1 MNTAHRL
8 ILSVLLSLV
17 LLTLG
22 FDVSEN
28 VCSTLISGILYR
40 SFSLQDAFPKAFS
53 GCSWTVENPDPTKY
67 SIYLKFHKE
76 KQICS
81 HLSLMVLQL
90 DHYIPN
96 QTCSTLDYIDYDA
109 INLCETRNL
118 FTFLQFDKD
127 FVQFCLTSESV
138 LNEHIGKNVMEFQLL
153 EVILLNNENSS
164 QFGCGVLCHWLENC
178 LSNRNRHEPCGINYS
193 GCGCPDM
200 HENESDSTTVLP
212 FLKNEFVSSKLL
224 SRNVNE
230 LNVKSG
236 AAKVGSEIKKQRKIR
251 RQHPRSADGSGTFMA
266 QIGDPAA
273 EEWSQWSVCSLT
285 CGMGWQVRTRSCVAS
300 PYGTLCSGPL
310 RETRT
315 CNNTATCPV
324 HGLWEEWSPWSL
336 CSVSC
341 GRGSRT
347 RSRMCVAPQHGGK
360 ACQGSELQTKLCNI
374 ALCPVEGQWLDWG
387 PWNRCSVTC
396 SNGTQQRTRKCILT
410 QGWTAC
416 KGHQAEARKCFNQE
430 CSNDGKWGPW
440 NHWSLCSKTCDSGWQ
455 RRFRMCKGTSVKGYP
470 CEGSGEEVKTCNE
483 KRCPAPH
490 EMCRDDYIMAMTW
503 KRTAAGDLVY
513 SKCPPNATGSASRRC
528 SLNSRGI
535 AFWGPPSFARC
546 VSHAY
551 SHLYVSIREHLA
563 KGQRTLAGKGMSE
576 VIRTML
582 GLMER
587 KNFYSGDLLFS
598 ADILRNVTDTFKR
611 ASYIPASEDVQK
623 FFQIVSYML
632 EIENRAKWDDALQ
645 VAPGSV
651 HLMRVVEDFIHIVGH
666 GLKVFQSA
674 LIVTDNLV
682 TCIQREP
689 VSAVSSD
696 ISFPMKGRRGM
707 KDWARNSED
716 KIYIPKEV
724 FTILP
729 SEAEDSAYYI
739 IGTVLYRTLG
749 LVLPVAKKSMAIN
762 SKILAVTVRPL
773 PKASEPI
780 VVVEL
785 SHLINGTSDSHCVVW
800 DDSKTDTGPG
810 SWDPQGCETVH
821 TQASHTK
828 CLCHQLATF
837 AILAQQPRDSSM
849 DFTGVPSVPLMIGC
863 GIACMALL
871 TLLAVYAAFWRFIK
885 SERSIILLNFCL
897 SIMASNI
904 LILVGQT
911 QIHSKGVCMMTAA
924 FLHFFFLSSFC
935 WVLTEA
941 WQSYLAVLGKI
952 RTRLIRKRFLCL
964 GWGLPALIVAI
975 SVGFTKA
982 KGYGTANYCWLS
994 LEGGL
999 LYAFVGPAAIIVLV
1013 NMLIGIIVFNKL
1025 MSRDGISDKSK
1036 KQRAGASL
1044 WSSCVVL
1051 PLLALTWMSAV
1062 LAMTDRRSILFQILF
1077 AVFDS
1082 IQGFVIITVH
1092 CFLRRE
1098 IQDVVKCRTGSCK
1111 NEENENSPDS
1121 YKNGQV
1127 QIMTDFEKDVDLAC
1141 QSVLFKEV
1149 NTCNPATIT
1158 GTMSRISLDDEE
1170 DEKMNIS
1177 NEGMNFSTLPG
1188 NIPPGNVLVQLP
1200 PMQHL
1205 HDVMSGMGELN
1216 EPAKKETN
1224 SELRGTLY
1232 LCTDN
1237 TLRPVDLKWRRAQE
1251 QPLEGD
1257 YMVLPRR
1264 TVSLKPFIKD
1274 ESKLNVN
1281 VDNSRHNITGSQPVE
1296 SEIYPNFVSVDQIN
1310 YNFNQPYGTLNY
1322 PRSSAQKHHP
1332 SVRHILASEFAD
1344 RSRTM
1349 PRSKPSSSGSMGS
1362 LERRR
1367 LRYSDLDVEKV
1378 MHTRKRHSELYNEL
1392 NQKFHT
1398 LDRCR
1403 DPELSTFKRE
1413 KRWSISSAG
1422 AEKSTLVEKATPA
1435 EQSWDNLKTT
1445 PTNTLRSDAQENVE
1459 LHSPDWEASATISMD
1474 TEGDFQTEV

>member
-1 MNTAHRL
+1 
-8 ILSVLLSLV
+8 
-17 LLTLG
+17 
-22 FDVSEN
+22 
-28 VCSTLISGILYR
+28 
-40 SFSLQDAFPKAFS
+40 
-53 GCSWTVENPDPTKY
+53 
-67 SIYLKFHKE
+67 
-76 KQICS
+76 
-81 HLSLMVLQL
+81 
-90 DHYIPN
+90 
-96 QTCSTLDYIDYDA
+96 
-109 INLCETRNL
+109 
-118 FTFLQFDKD
+118 
-127 FVQFCLTSESV
+127 
-138 LNEHIGKNVMEFQLL
+138 
-153 EVILLNNENSS
+153 
-164 QFGCGVLCHWLENC
+164 
-178 LSNRNRHEPCGINYS
+178 
-193 GCGCPDM
+193 
-200 HENESDSTTVLP
+200 
-212 FLKNEFVSSKLL
+212 
-224 SRNVNE
+224 
-230 LNVKSG
+230 
-236 AAKVGSEIKKQRKIR
+236 
-251 RQHPRSADGSGTFMA
+251 
-266 QIGDPAA
+266 
-273 EEWSQWSVCSLT
+273 
-285 CGMGWQVRTRSCVAS
+285 
-300 PYGTLCSGPL
+300 
-310 RETRT
+310 
-315 CNNTATCPV
+315 
-324 HGLWEEWSPWSL
+324 
-336 CSVSC
+336 
-341 GRGSRT
+341 
-347 RSRMCVAPQHGGK
+347 
-360 ACQGSELQTKLCNI
+360 
-374 ALCPVEGQWLDWG
+374 
-387 PWNRCSVTC
+387 
-396 SNGTQQRTRKCILT
+396 
-410 QGWTAC
+410 
-416 KGHQAEARKCFNQE
+416 
-430 CSNDGKWGPW
+430 
-440 NHWSLCSKTCDSGWQ
+440 
-455 RRFRMCKGTSVKGYP
+455 
-470 CEGSGEEVKTCNE
+470 
-483 KRCPAPH
+483 
-490 EMCRDDYIMAMTW
+490 
-503 KRTAAGDLVY
+503 
-513 SKCPPNATGSASRRC
+513 
-528 SLNSRGI
+528 
-535 AFWGPPSFARC
+535 
-546 VSHAY
+546 
-551 SHLYVSIREHLA
+551 
-563 KGQRTLAGKGMSE
+563 
-576 VIRTML
+576 
-582 GLMER
+582 
-587 KNFYSGDLLFS
+587 
-598 ADILRNVTDTFKR
+598 
-611 ASYIPASEDVQK
+611 
-623 FFQIVSYML
+623 
-632 EIENRAKWDDALQ
+632 
-645 VAPGSV
+645 
-651 HLMRVVEDFIHIVGH
+651 
-666 GLKVFQSA
+666 
-674 LIVTDNLV
+674 
-682 TCIQREP
+682 
-689 VSAVSSD
+689 
-696 ISFPMKGRRGM
+696 
-707 KDWARNSED
+707 
-716 KIYIPKEV
+716 
-724 FTILP
+724 
-729 SEAEDSAYYI
+729 
-739 IGTVLYRTLG
+739 
-749 LVLPVAKKSMAIN
+749 
-762 SKILAVTVRPL
+762 
-773 PKASEPI
+773 
-780 VVVEL
+780 
-785 SHLINGTSDSHCVVW
+785 
-800 DDSKTDTGPG
+800 
-810 SWDPQGCETVH
+810 
-821 TQASHTK
+821 
-828 CLCHQLATF
+828 
-837 AILAQQPRDSSM
+837 M

-1098 IQDVVKCRTGSCK
+1098 IQDVVKCRTGICK

-1188 NIPPGNVLVQLP
+1188 NIPPGNMLVQLP

-1216 EPAKKETN
+1216 EPAKNETN

-1232 LCTDN
+1232 LCTEN

-1251 QPLEGD
+1251 QPLEGE

-1274 ESKLNVN
+1274 DSKLNVN
-1281 VDNSRHNITGSQPVE
+1281 VDDSRHNITGSQPVE

-1322 PRSSAQKHHP
+1322 PRSSALKHHP
-1332 SVRHILASEFAD
+1332 SVRHILASEFAG

-1349 PRSKPSSSGSMGS
+1349 PRIKPSSSGSMGS

-1403 DPELSTFKRE
+1403 DPELSAFKRE

-1422 AEKSTLVEKATPA
+1422 AEKSTPIEKATPA

-1474 TEGDFQTEV
+1474 HEGDFQTEV